1 MPSNPN
7 DKRRITLS
15 LVSHTNTGKTTL
27 ARTLLRRDVGEVR
40 DQAHVTEVAEGFTLI
55 ATPDAELWLWDTPGF
70 GDSAR
75 LLARL
80 RRHSKPILW
89 FVSQVWDRIADRPLW
104 SSQQAALNI
113 RDEADVVLYLVNA
126 AEQPEE
132 AGYMVPELEIL
143 SWIGRPI
150 VLLLNQTGEIDSG
163 AEATAER
170 LETWRRHT
178 ERFEA
183 VREVLALDAFSRCWV
198 QESQLLSA
206 VVPLLPADKQATMEA
221 LEAAWNERNLAV
233 FERTVARLG
242 RYLAAAAGDR
252 EQLMFKRPDR
262 AEKKRGMEA
271 LGERLEGATGDL
283 MAALLELHG
292 LEGTAAAEIDRQL
305 DAYAVDGEEMLDP
318 EKGAMWGGVVSGAL
332 GGLTAD
338 FMSGGLSFGGGML
351 AGIILGAPGGAGL
364 ARRFRLI
371 QSGKLPEVSWT
382 PAFLDQLTAQI
393 LLRYLAVAHFGR
405 GRGEFRDHDAS
416 HRWQAIV
423 ASALRRREPRWSR
436 AWKAAGL
443 EEEDE
448 DLEQLLHQVL
458 DDTLRAVLVA
468 GYSEAAGLLGVE
480 VEEEDGGGASR
491 EDDSSEGEET

>member
-1 MPSNPN
+1 MSRYLGRKKEP
-7 DKRRITLS
+7 RRIVTLS
-15 LVSHTNTGKTTL
+15 LVSHTNAGKTTL

-55 ATPDAELWLWDTPGF
+55 AADGAELRLWDTPGF

-80 RRHSKPILW
+80 RQHSNPILW
-89 FVSQVWDRIADRPLW
+89 FMRQVWDRIADRPLW

-126 AEQPEE
+126 TELPEE
-132 AGYMVPELEIL
+132 AGYVVPELEIL
-143 SWIGRPI
+143 TWIGRPI
-150 VLLLNQTGEIDSG
+150 VLLLNQTGEVDSG
-163 AEATAER
+163 SAAAAER

-178 ERFEA
+178 ERFPA

-206 VVPLLPADKQATMEA
+206 VVPLLSAQQQPIMKN

-233 FERTVARLG
+233 FERAVAGLA
-242 RYLAAAAGDR
+242 RYLARAASDR

-262 AEKKRGMEA
+262 AEKRRGMEA
-271 LGERLEGATGDL
+271 LGERLERKTVDL
-283 MAALLELHG
+283 MAAMLELHG
-292 LEGTAAAEIDRQL
+292 LEGVAAAEIDRQL
-305 DAYAVDGEEMLDP
+305 DAYAVDGEGLMDP

-338 FMSGGLSFGGGML
+338 IMSGGLSFGGGML
-351 AGIILGAPGGAGL
+351 AGIILGALGGAGL
-364 ARRFRLI
+364 ARGFRLI
-371 QSGKLPEVSWT
+371 QDGKLPEVSWT
-382 PAFLDQLTAQI
+382 PEFLDQLTAQI
-393 LLRYLAVAHFGR
+393 LLRYLAIAHFGR

-423 ASALRRREPRWSR
+423 TAALRQREEPWGRI
-436 AWKAAGL
+436 WKAAASEDDAENL
-443 EEEDE
+443 EPRLSALLDE
-448 DLEQLLHQVL
+448 
-458 DDTLRAVLVA
+458 TLRAVLVA
-468 GYSEAAGLLGVE
+468 GYPEAAGLLE
-480 VEEEDGGGASR
+480 VEETKEAEATASDATED
-491 EDDSSEGEET
+491 E